1 MTTLFAKLTA
11 VVPLMA
17 WALVSKVAPPAVKAT
32 PLLTIPPLNTRL
44 ADAATVELKVPVK
57 FTEPTNKSIPVVLLL
72 VKLPVPVVVPLMVRF
87 PALSEVSVI
96 PVMTTFWLN
105 DMLPLPAM
113 V

>member
-72 VKLPVPVVVPLMVRF
+72 VKLPDRKSTRLNSSHLR
-87 PALSEVSVI
+87 LSRMPSS
-96 PVMTTFWLN
+96 
-105 DMLPLPAM
+105 A
-113 V
+113 